1 MARDCRAPRQLGAE
15 AKYPLSLGP
24 EGQMGR
30 IYGLC
35 MLENSRA
42 CAQVDYVARA
52 CRAARQLG
60 AEAEY
65 EFALS
70 PNPFGG
76 MQARFWHSMCCA
88 AF

>member
-1 MARDCRAPRQLGAE
+1 
-15 AKYPLSLGP
+15 
-24 EGQMGR
+24 
-30 IYGLC
+30 
-35 MLENSRA
+35 MLENSRL

-52 CRAARQLG
+52 CRAPRQLG

-76 MQARFWHSMCCA
+76 MQARFWHSTCRLCC
-88 AF
+88 F